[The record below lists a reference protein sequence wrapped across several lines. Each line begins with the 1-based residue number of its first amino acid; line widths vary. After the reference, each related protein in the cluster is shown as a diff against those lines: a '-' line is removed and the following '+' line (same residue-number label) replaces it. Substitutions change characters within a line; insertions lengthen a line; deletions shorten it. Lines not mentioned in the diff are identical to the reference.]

1 MCYQKNHYKA
11 ICSVHDC
18 SLMREEHMKKNCCE
32 NETDDSN
39 DVFDLS

>member
-11 ICSVHDC
+11 ICLAHDC
-18 SLMREEHMKKNCCE
+18 SLMRKTYGKNCYE